1 MKKGDVQNIKISDFN
16 YTLPDEKIAKYPLPQ
31 RDSSKLLIYKD
42 SQLSSSN
49 FSSLP
54 DQLPGNSLLIF
65 NNTRVIHAWSPYIF
79 LIFNPPTQSTS
90 NITLEPS
97 LRMRSTSLLS
107 VP

>member
-54 DQLPGNSLLIF
+54 DQLPGNSLL
-65 NNTRVIHAWSPYIF
+65 
-79 LIFNPPTQSTS
+79 
-90 NITLEPS
+90 
-97 LRMRSTSLLS
+97 
-107 VP
+107 